1 MRNLLCRSLLF
12 TPADRLSAI
21 KKALTLRTLDVVV
34 IDLEDAVSIAAKEST
49 RDGLCTFL
57 STLERPY
64 PYPKVMVRVNCP
76 ATTSWGTLDL
86 EALVPLKSHF
96 DAVLIPKVETSETIS
111 FVANKLQR
119 TGPHPTL
126 WCMIESARGVED
138 VHVIGKHQAVQGL
151 VFGSND
157 YTKDIRA
164 QMTSDRSQ
172 LWYALSRVVNAAR
185 AEGMCVG
192 DGVFMEL
199 DDDGTKLD
207 KETRHGRALGFDGKT
222 IIHPKQLSVVNSVFS
237 PDEAEIAYAQS
248 VCEAFSEA
256 SRQGKGVCVLHGKLI
271 EALHFDQARQTL
283 ELFESIKDRR

>member
-1 MRNLLCRSLLF
+1 MF

-21 KKALTLRTLDVVV
+21 KKALSLKTLDVVV
-34 IDLEDAVSIAAKEST
+34 IDLEDAVSVAAKESA
-49 RDGLCTFL
+49 REGLYAFL
-57 STLERPY
+57 STLERRL

-76 ATTSWGTLDL
+76 VTTSWGTSDL
-86 EALVPLKSHF
+86 ESLVPLKSRV
-96 DAVLIPKVETSETIS
+96 DAVLIPKVERSETVS

-119 TGPHPTL
+119 TGPQPTL

-138 VHVIGKHQAVQGL
+138 VHGIGKHPAVQGL

-164 QMTSDRSQ
+164 QMTSDRSH

-185 AEGMCVG
+185 AEGKSVV

-207 KETRHGRALGFDGKT
+207 NEARQGRAMGFDGKSM
-222 IIHPKQLSVVNSVFS
+222 IHPKQLSVVNSAFS
-237 PDEAEIAYAQS
+237 PDEAEVAYSQS
-248 VCEAFSEA
+248 ICDAYTEA
-256 SRQGKGVCVLHGKLI
+256 SRQGKGVCVLQGKLI
-271 EALHFDQARQTL
+271 EALHFDQARQIL
-283 ELFESIKDRR
+283 AMFEITKDRR